1 MSGEAQAGQNGY
13 VVAVLGATGLVGSH
27 LIDILAERN
36 FPVKKLLPLASSRSA
51 GSSIQFKNET
61 ILVEEALPEAFENV
75 DIVLASAGG
84 SISEAL
90 VPEAVK
96 RGCVVIDNTSFFRM
110 TEGVPLV
117 VAGVNDADIA
127 THTGIIANPNCS
139 TAQLMPVFKAL
150 DDSFGLERAIIST
163 YQSVSGAGKEGMD
176 ELLNTTRT
184 VLRLMDG
191 VKEPSENE
199 TTSGQNR
206 VFSRP
211 IAFNLVSQID
221 SFIEGGVED
230 GYTKEETKV
239 IHETRK
245 ILHRP
250 DLKLTC
256 TAVRVPVLIG
266 HSESV
271 TLEFTQDV
279 SPQDVIRVLENTA
292 DVVLAR
298 SPQDFPT
305 PVEAAGK
312 DPVYV
317 GRIRR
322 DTSNPEKGI
331 NMWIVAD
338 NLRIGAALN
347 AVKLAEVL
355 VKNNWLAGAKGAQ
368 PTDAVP
374 A

>member
-1 MSGEAQAGQNGY
+1 MSAQGY
-13 VVAVLGATGLVGSH
+13 VVAILGATGLVGSH
-27 LIDILAERN
+27 LMHILEERR
-36 FPVKKLLPLASSRSA
+36 FPVKQLKPLASKRTA
-51 GSSIQFKNET
+51 GTTVTFRNEE
-61 ILVEEALPEAFENV
+61 ILVEEATPQAFEGV

-84 SISEAL
+84 AVSEAL

-96 RGCVVIDNTSFFRM
+96 RGCVVIDNTSCFRL

-117 VAGVNDADIA
+117 VAGVNDADIE
-127 THTGIIANPNCS
+127 HHNGIIANPNCS

-150 DDSFGLERAIIST
+150 DDAFGLERVIVST

-176 ELLNTTRT
+176 ELLDMSRSFFG
-184 VLRLMDG
+184 LMG
-191 VKEPSENE
+191 EKPE
-199 TTSGQNR
+199 GQEASAHK

-211 IAFNLVSQID
+211 IAFNLVPQID
-221 SFIEGGVED
+221 QFIEGGMED

-239 IHETRK
+239 IHESRK

-250 DLKLTC
+250 DLKVTC

-271 TLEFTQDV
+271 TLEFKKPV
-279 SPQDVIRVLENTA
+279 SPQEAAALLEKTP
-292 DVVLAR
+292 DVVVAR
-298 SPQDFPT
+298 NPQDFPT
-305 PVEAAGK
+305 PVEVTGK

-322 DTSNPEKGI
+322 DTSNPECGL

-347 AVKLAEVL
+347 AVRLAEAVIN
-355 VKNNWLAGAKGAQ
+355 NNWLKPASERNRQPAQ
-368 PTDAVP
+368 V
-374 A
+374 